1 MNRQLLAPERQEV
14 IDFFVVN
21 LHVGD
26 PDEELA
32 VRDLR
37 RERSASNRTDD
48 ESFSVAATSE
58 RAARV

>member
-14 IDFFVVN
+14 IDFLVVN

>member
-14 IDFFVVN
+14 IDFLVVN

-37 RERSASNRTDD
+37 RERSESNRTND